1 MCSDSSYINLKYN
14 VNFSIEIR
22 DNIGISKAYNANNA
36 CTVYDFDLNTKAMPV
51 YSKWV
56 LCISVRYIYGYMQ
69 SGLWIWK
76 REEE

>member
-36 CTVYDFDLNTKAMPV
+36 CTVYDFDLNIKAMPV

-56 LCISVRYIYGYMQ
+56 LCISVRYMQ